1 MLCRSHA
8 HKAYPL
14 GLQTQIYY
22 TYKCHTADE
31 KILQI
36 KKYPKA
42 FHIIHR
48 TYWAGKPHQNF
59 KALNREKNLTA
70 ARKKKK

>member
-22 TYKCHTADE
+22 TYKCHTVDE
-31 KILQI
+31 EILQI
-36 KKYPKA
+36 KKCPKA

-48 TYWAGKPHQNF
+48 THWAGKLQS
-59 KALNREKNLTA
+59 AQQGEKSNCIQKE
-70 ARKKKK
+70 KKVI